1 MEFND
6 VVNKRHSVRNF
17 KSDEIPVEILEK
29 IVRTAERAPSWENSQ
44 PWNVYIATGE
54 TLKRIKDI
62 WAEKYADKVKGSPD
76 MPTGHRTNFS
86 ERSQKSMKD
95 FMGAVAE
102 HSSDPEI
109 THFLKM
115 NEKLFNAPALV
126 YLTLGKGH
134 TGWPIYDL
142 GGFGMTL
149 MLAAKNLGVDSIP
162 AYEIVKFP
170 AELRP
175 LLSVPDDEEIVMG
188 IALGYAADDA
198 VNEFVS
204 TRLPLE
210 EILTI
215 KR

>member
-1 MEFND
+1 MEFRE

-17 KSDEIPVEILEK
+17 KAEEIPTAVLED

-54 TLKRIKDI
+54 TLKRIKEI
-62 WAEKYADKVKGSPD
+62 WVGKYADKVKGTPD

-86 ERSQKSMKD
+86 ERSQKSMED

-102 HSSDPEI
+102 YTCYPEI
-109 THFLKM
+109 AYFLNM

-149 MLAAKNLGVDSIP
+149 MLAAKDHGVDSIP

-175 LLSVPDDEEIVMG
+175 LLSVPEDEEIVMG
-188 IALGYAADDA
+188 IALGFAAEDSI
-198 VNEFVS
+198 NEFAS

-215 KR
+215 KK

>member
-1 MEFND
+1 MEFKE
-6 VVNKRHSVRNF
+6 VVNKRHSVRSF
-17 KSDEIPVEILEK
+17 KDEEIPVEVLED
-29 IVRTAERAPSWENSQ
+29 IVLTAGRAPSWENSQ

-54 TLKRIKDI
+54 TLKKIRAI
-62 WAEKYADKVKGSPD
+62 WAGKYAEKITGTPD

-86 ERSQKSMKD
+86 DRSQKSMAD

-102 HSSDPEI
+102 YSSDPEI

-115 NEKLFNAPALV
+115 NEELFHAPALV
-126 YLTLGKGH
+126 YLTLNKGH

-142 GGFGMTL
+142 GGFGLAL
-149 MLAAKNLGVDSIP
+149 MLAAKDHGVDSIP

-170 AELRP
+170 DELRP
-175 LLSVPDDEEIVMG
+175 LLSVPENEEIIMG
-188 IALGYAADDA
+188 IALGYASEDRI
-198 VNEFVS
+198 NEFAS

-210 EILTI
+210 EILTV

>member
-1 MEFND
+1 MEFKE
-6 VVNKRHSVRNF
+6 VVSKRHSVRNF
-17 KSDEIPVEILEK
+17 REESVPVSVLED

-54 TLKRIKDI
+54 TLKKIRAI
-62 WAEKYADKVKGSPD
+62 WASKYADKVKGAPD

-86 ERSQKSMKD
+86 ARSQKSMED

-102 HSSDPEI
+102 YSGDPEI
-109 THFLKM
+109 AHFLNM
-115 NEKLFNAPALV
+115 NETLFNAPALV

-142 GGFGMTL
+142 GGFGLAL
-149 MLAAKNLGVDSIP
+149 MLAAKDHGVDSIT

-175 LLSVPDDEEIVMG
+175 LLSVPEDEEIIMG
-188 IALGYAADDA
+188 IGLGYAADDSI
-198 VNEFVS
+198 NEFAS
-204 TRLPLE
+204 TRLPLS

-215 KR
+215 KE

>member
-1 MEFND
+1 MEFKE

-17 KSDEIPVEILEK
+17 KEDEIPVEVLED
-29 IVRTAERAPSWENSQ
+29 IVRTAGRTPSWENSQ

-54 TLKRIKDI
+54 TLRKIKEI
-62 WAEKYADKVKGSPD
+62 WIAKYADKIKGSPD

-86 ERSQKSMKD
+86 ERSQKNMAD
-95 FMGAVAE
+95 FMSYVADYTG
-102 HSSDPEI
+102 DPDI
-109 THFLKM
+109 VHFLHM
-115 NEKLFNAPALV
+115 NEKLFDAPALV

-142 GGFGMTL
+142 GAFGMTL
-149 MLAAKNLGVDSIP
+149 MLAAKDHGVDSIP

-175 LLSVPDDEEIVMG
+175 LLSVPEDEEIIMG
-188 IALGYAADDA
+188 IALGYAAEDNLNGLA
-198 VNEFVS
+198 S

-210 EILTI
+210 KILTI
-215 KR
+215 KQ

>member
-1 MEFND
+1 MEFKE

-17 KSDEIPVEILEK
+17 SEKEIPVAILED

-44 PWNVYIATGE
+44 PWNVYIATGD
-54 TLKRIKDI
+54 TLKRIREI
-62 WAEKYADKVKGSPD
+62 WAGKYEAKVKGTPD

-86 ERSQKSMKD
+86 ERSQQSMKD

-102 HSSDPEI
+102 YSGDPEI
-109 THFLKM
+109 AHFLNM
-115 NEKLFNAPALV
+115 NEKLFNTPALV

-149 MLAAKNLGVDSIP
+149 MLAAKDHGVDSIP

-175 LLSVPDDEEIVMG
+175 LLSVPEDEEIVMG
-188 IALGYAADDA
+188 IALGYADEDSI
-198 VNEFVS
+198 NDFSS

-210 EILTI
+210 DILTI
-215 KR
+215 KL